1 MGILIQGGRIVD
13 AATDT
18 DKKGDIYLEDGVI
31 TEIGEKLKIKD
42 KSDRVIDAKGC
53 LVMPGL
59 IDLHVHFRD
68 PGQTQKEDI
77 ETGSRAAARGGV
89 TTVVAMPN
97 TTPVIDS
104 PDRVNYVHNK
114 AKQLAGIHVLQAG
127 AITQGE
133 KGQELSDIEGMV
145 KAGIPALSEDGK
157 SVMNTRLCKEAME
170 VAEKF
175 NVPIF
180 AHCEDIDL
188 RGDGCMNE
196 DENARR
202 LGLPGICN
210 AVEDVI
216 AARDILLARETGA
229 RLHLCHCSTEGVA
242 KMMEIVKE
250 EGLDNITAEV
260 CPHHFILTSDDIK
273 CDDPNYKMNPPLRT
287 KKDVD
292 ALIRGLKDGSFK
304 VISTDHAP
312 HAVPEKTGSIRNA
325 AFGIVGIETSFALSY
340 TALVETGILTISQLI
355 EKMSWNPAQILGSDR
370 GTLQKGHPADIVIA
384 DIDHEY
390 KIDKKNKYNL
400 CAFRKCYG
408 LDENT
413 PVIINFGVYN
423 PDNGFNDYESLA
435 RIMPDVEFFF
445 FGARNGLF
453 NASEHYNK
461 ASSLT
466 NLHYEE
472 MLPYELYDSAICTT
486 SAIVLTGQFH
496 VESVILHE
504 AMNNGLPI
512 ISAKNGMLFDLLIN
526 DKTATIVDSFD
537 SLYNAVVNINK
548 NEVILDNAKELTNTF
563 DYEKKGQA
571 LKEMY
576 EKIIEESN

>member
-1 MGILIQGGRIVD
+1 MRILIRNGQVVDPSSKTEGRFDVLVEGDRIVRVAEQID
-13 AATDT
+13 ETA
-18 DKKGDIYLEDGVI
+18 
-31 TEIGEKLKIKD
+31 
-42 KSDRVIDAKGC
+42 DRVLDAEGC
-53 LVMPGL
+53 YVMPGF
-59 IDLHVHFRD
+59 IDLHVHLRD
-68 PGQTQKEDI
+68 PGLEYKETLQT
-77 ETGSRAAARGGV
+77 GGMAAVKGGV
-89 TTVVAMPN
+89 TTVCAMPN
-97 TTPVIDS
+97 TKPVMDDGQKVAEVHKRAEEES
-104 PDRVNYVHNK
+104 P
-114 AKQLAGIHVLQAG
+114 AHVIQIGAVTKDQA
-127 AITQGE
+127 
-133 KGQELSDIEGMV
+133 GQELADIAGMSE
-145 KAGIPALSEDGK
+145 AGCHAISEDGK
-157 SVMNTRLCKEAME
+157 SVMNASLYRKAMKIAKEKGIS
-170 VAEKF
+170 V
-175 NVPIF
+175 F

-390 KIDKKNKYNL
+390 KIDKNEFASKG
-400 CAFRKCYG
+400 R
-408 LDENT
+408 NT
-413 PVIINFGVYN
+413 PFDGWKVKGKILYTICDGKVVYQ
-423 PDNGFNDYESLA
+423 
-435 RIMPDVEFFF
+435 
-445 FGARNGLF
+445 
-453 NASEHYNK
+453 NA
-461 ASSLT
+461 
-466 NLHYEE
+466 
-472 MLPYELYDSAICTT
+472 
-486 SAIVLTGQFH
+486 
-496 VESVILHE
+496 
-504 AMNNGLPI
+504 
-512 ISAKNGMLFDLLIN
+512 
-526 DKTATIVDSFD
+526 
-537 SLYNAVVNINK
+537 
-548 NEVILDNAKELTNTF
+548 
-563 DYEKKGQA
+563 
-571 LKEMY
+571 
-576 EKIIEESN
+576 